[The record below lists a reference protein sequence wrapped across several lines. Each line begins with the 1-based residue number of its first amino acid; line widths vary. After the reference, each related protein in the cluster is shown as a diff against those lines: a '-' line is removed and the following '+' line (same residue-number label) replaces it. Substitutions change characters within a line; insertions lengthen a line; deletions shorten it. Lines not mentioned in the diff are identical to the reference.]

1 MGKIK
6 AANER
11 RRRRLR
17 DAPLRF
23 SFVLYMVVTA
33 ITATAVCAI
42 IINGLDNTRVHL
54 YYRYRAMAEEV
65 LIPYGGHVEYGYTED
80 AECYVIYNSQGM
92 EVGRGSVPYGEGS
105 LTSDEGRLLIVPE
118 YSPGDA
124 ALDYAARTVQ
134 VLAIPVS
141 YLGAII
147 LCAVIFYRRKLKRP
161 IEILNAASAKIAEN
175 DLDFTVEVPCGNEL
189 GRLCES
195 FEKMRASLLTLN
207 REHWAQMEE
216 RRRLN
221 AAFAHD
227 LRTPLT
233 VLRGRASLLEAE
245 LTPDSEAAADLKVMK
260 AHIERLVRYADAMS
274 SLQRME
280 DVEVRREPMELAV
293 LAESLRETAETLFPG
308 REVHVSQNGGKA
320 MVDAEV
326 VMQVCGNI
334 LSNSARYA
342 RRRVEIELLLVN
354 GALRVAVTDDG
365 GGFTR
370 EGLEKAASP
379 FYKGE
384 GSGSEHLG
392 LGLNICDI
400 LCRRHGGRLVIEN
413 AGAGARVT
421 AVFGVE

>member
-1 MGKIK
+1 MGKIR

-11 RRRRLR
+11 RRRRLKNM
-17 DAPLRF
+17 PLRL

-33 ITATAVCAI
+33 ITATAVCAL
-42 IINGLDNTRVHL
+42 IINGLDNTRIEL
-54 YYRYRAMAEEV
+54 YYKYREMAEV
-65 LIPYGGHVEYGYTED
+65 IPVPEDGHVEYGYTDD
-80 AECYVIYNSQGM
+80 AEVYVIYDADDHAVDS
-92 EVGRGSVPYGEGS
+92 GSVPYDEGS
-105 LTSDEGRLLIVPE
+105 LVSDIGGVIIMPE
-118 YSPGDA
+118 YSAEDNS
-124 ALDYAARTVQ
+124 LDYACRALQAVT
-134 VLAIPVS
+134 IPIS
-141 YLGAII
+141 YLGGII

-175 DLDFTVEVPCGNEL
+175 DLGFTVEAPCGNEL

>member
-33 ITATAVCAI
+33 ITATAVCAL
-42 IINGLDNTRVHL
+42 IINGLDNTRIEL
-54 YYRYRAMAEEV
+54 YYKYREMAEV
-65 LIPYGGHVEYGYTED
+65 IPVPEDGHVEYGYTDD
-80 AECYVIYNSQGM
+80 AEVYVIYDADDHAVDS
-92 EVGRGSVPYGEGS
+92 GSVPYDEGS
-105 LTSDEGRLLIVPE
+105 LVSDIGGVIIMPE
-118 YSPGDA
+118 YSAEDNS
-124 ALDYAARTVQ
+124 LDYACRALQAVT
-134 VLAIPVS
+134 IPIS
-141 YLGAII
+141 YLGGII
-147 LCAVIFYRRKLKRP
+147 LCAIIFYRRKLKRP

-175 DLDFTVEVPCGNEL
+175 DLGFTVEVPCGNEL

-245 LTPDSEAAADLKVMK
+245 LPPDSEAAADLKVMK

-293 LAESLRETAETLFPG
+293 LAESLRETAEMLFPG

>member
-1 MGKIK
+1 
-6 AANER
+6 
-11 RRRRLR
+11 
-17 DAPLRF
+17 
-23 SFVLYMVVTA
+23 
-33 ITATAVCAI
+33 
-42 IINGLDNTRVHL
+42 
-54 YYRYRAMAEEV
+54 
-65 LIPYGGHVEYGYTED
+65 
-80 AECYVIYNSQGM
+80 
-92 EVGRGSVPYGEGS
+92 
-105 LTSDEGRLLIVPE
+105 
-118 YSPGDA
+118 
-124 ALDYAARTVQ
+124 
-134 VLAIPVS
+134 
-141 YLGAII
+141 
-147 LCAVIFYRRKLKRP
+147 
-161 IEILNAASAKIAEN
+161 
-175 DLDFTVEVPCGNEL
+175 
-189 GRLCES
+189 
-195 FEKMRASLLTLN
+195 
-207 REHWAQMEE
+207 
-216 RRRLN
+216 
-221 AAFAHD
+221 
-227 LRTPLT
+227 
-233 VLRGRASLLEAE
+233 
-245 LTPDSEAAADLKVMK
+245 
-260 AHIERLVRYADAMS
+260 MS

-293 LAESLRETAETLFPG
+293 LAESLRETAEILFPG

-384 GSGSEHLG
+384 GSGSGHLG

>member
-6 AANER
+6 AANGNR
-11 RRRRLR
+11 RHRLR
-17 DAPLRF
+17 DAPLRV
-23 SFVLYMVVTA
+23 SFVIYMVVTA
-33 ITATAVCAI
+33 IAATFVCAVAV
-42 IINGLDNTRVHL
+42 NWMDNTRVEL
-54 YYRYRAMAEEV
+54 YNKYRAMATEV
-65 LIPYGGHVEYGYTED
+65 PVVEGGHVEYSYTDD
-80 AECYVIYNSQGM
+80 AEIYVIYDAWGV
-92 EVGRGSVPYGEGS
+92 EIGRGSVPYGEGR
-105 LTSDEGRLLIVPE
+105 LVSDPGALLIMPE
-118 YSPGDA
+118 YSPEDS
-124 ALDYAARTVQ
+124 ALEYTLRFLQALT
-134 VLAIPVS
+134 IPIS
-141 YLGAII
+141 YLGAIV
-147 LCAVIFYRRKLKRP
+147 LCAIVFYRRKLKKP
-161 IEILNAASAKIAEN
+161 IEVLNAASQKIAEN
-175 DLDFTVEVPCGNEL
+175 DLGFTVEVPCGNEL
-189 GRLCES
+189 GRLCGS
-195 FEKMRASLLTLN
+195 FEKMRAALLELN

-245 LTPDSEAAADLKVMK
+245 LPPDSEAAADLKVMK

-280 DVEVRREPMELAV
+280 DVEVRREPVELAV

>member
-1 MGKIK
+1 MNVSG
-6 AANER
+6 APPMRRFLLLCER
-11 RRRRLR
+11 HKLCTFLHVRRKRLFGEHML
-17 DAPLRF
+17 A
-23 SFVLYMVVTA
+23 VLQRGFRHA
-33 ITATAVCAI
+33 I
-42 IINGLDNTRVHL
+42 
-54 YYRYRAMAEEV
+54 V
-65 LIPYGGHVEYGYTED
+65 LIRTGKVQNNLHFGIVERF
-80 AECYVIYNSQGM
+80 IHI
-92 EVGRGSVPYGEGS
+92 
-105 LTSDEGRLLIVPE
+105 LINF
-118 YSPGDA
+118 
-124 ALDYAARTVQ
+124 R
-134 VLAIPVS
+134 PVS

-175 DLDFTVEVPCGNEL
+175 DLGFTVEVPCGNEL

-280 DVEVRREPMELAV
+280 DVEVRREPVELAV

>member
-42 IINGLDNTRVHL
+42 IINGLDNTRIEL
-54 YYRYRAMAEEV
+54 YYKYREMAEV
-65 LIPYGGHVEYGYTED
+65 IPVPEDGHVEYGYTDD
-80 AECYVIYNSQGM
+80 AEVYVIYDADDHAVDS
-92 EVGRGSVPYGEGS
+92 GSVPYDEGS
-105 LTSDEGRLLIVPE
+105 LVSDIGGVIIMPE
-118 YSPGDA
+118 YSAEDNS
-124 ALDYAARTVQ
+124 LDYACRALQAVT
-134 VLAIPVS
+134 IPIS

-161 IEILNAASAKIAEN
+161 IEILNAASEKIAEN
-175 DLDFTVEVPCGNEL
+175 DLGFTVEVPCGNEL

-195 FEKMRASLLTLN
+195 
-207 REHWAQMEE
+207 
-216 RRRLN
+216 
-221 AAFAHD
+221 FAHD

-245 LTPDSEAAADLKVMK
+245 LPPDSEAAADLKVMK

-280 DVEVRREPMELAV
+280 DVEVRREPVELAV

-379 FYKGE
+379 FYTGE

>member
-1 MGKIK
+1 
-6 AANER
+6 
-11 RRRRLR
+11 
-17 DAPLRF
+17 
-23 SFVLYMVVTA
+23 
-33 ITATAVCAI
+33 
-42 IINGLDNTRVHL
+42 
-54 YYRYRAMAEEV
+54 
-65 LIPYGGHVEYGYTED
+65 
-80 AECYVIYNSQGM
+80 
-92 EVGRGSVPYGEGS
+92 
-105 LTSDEGRLLIVPE
+105 
-118 YSPGDA
+118 
-124 ALDYAARTVQ
+124 
-134 VLAIPVS
+134 
-141 YLGAII
+141 
-147 LCAVIFYRRKLKRP
+147 
-161 IEILNAASAKIAEN
+161 
-175 DLDFTVEVPCGNEL
+175 
-189 GRLCES
+189 
-195 FEKMRASLLTLN
+195 MRASLLKLN

-280 DVEVRREPMELAV
+280 DVEVRREPVELAV

-384 GSGSEHLG
+384 GQRRGASGPGPEHLRYP
-392 LGLNICDI
+392 LPPPAA
-400 LCRRHGGRLVIEN
+400 GGW
-413 AGAGARVT
+413 
-421 AVFGVE
+421 

>member
-1 MGKIK
+1 
-6 AANER
+6 
-11 RRRRLR
+11 
-17 DAPLRF
+17 
-23 SFVLYMVVTA
+23 
-33 ITATAVCAI
+33 
-42 IINGLDNTRVHL
+42 
-54 YYRYRAMAEEV
+54 
-65 LIPYGGHVEYGYTED
+65 
-80 AECYVIYNSQGM
+80 
-92 EVGRGSVPYGEGS
+92 
-105 LTSDEGRLLIVPE
+105 
-118 YSPGDA
+118 
-124 ALDYAARTVQ
+124 
-134 VLAIPVS
+134 
-141 YLGAII
+141 
-147 LCAVIFYRRKLKRP
+147 
-161 IEILNAASAKIAEN
+161 
-175 DLDFTVEVPCGNEL
+175 
-189 GRLCES
+189 
-195 FEKMRASLLTLN
+195 
-207 REHWAQMEE
+207 
-216 RRRLN
+216 
-221 AAFAHD
+221 
-227 LRTPLT
+227 
-233 VLRGRASLLEAE
+233 
-245 LTPDSEAAADLKVMK
+245 MK

-293 LAESLRETAETLFPG
+293 LAESLRETAEILFPG

>member
-65 LIPYGGHVEYGYTED
+65 LIAYGGHVEYGYTED

-92 EVGRGSVPYGEGS
+92 EVGQGSIPYGEGS
-105 LTSDEGRLLIVPE
+105 LTSDEG
-118 YSPGDA
+118 
-124 ALDYAARTVQ
+124 RTVQ

-175 DLDFTVEVPCGNEL
+175 DLGFTVEAPCGNEL

-245 LTPDSEAAADLKVMK
+245 LPPDSEAAADLKVMK

-293 LAESLRETAETLFPG
+293 LAESLRETAEMLFPG

>member
-92 EVGRGSVPYGEGS
+92 EVGRGSIPYGEGS
-105 LTSDEGRLLIVPE
+105 LTSYEGRLLIVPE

-147 LCAVIFYRRKLKRP
+147 LCAGRR
-161 IEILNAASAKIAEN
+161 
-175 DLDFTVEVPCGNEL
+175 
-189 GRLCES
+189 
-195 FEKMRASLLTLN
+195 
-207 REHWAQMEE
+207 
-216 RRRLN
+216 
-221 AAFAHD
+221 
-227 LRTPLT
+227 
-233 VLRGRASLLEAE
+233 
-245 LTPDSEAAADLKVMK
+245 
-260 AHIERLVRYADAMS
+260 
-274 SLQRME
+274 
-280 DVEVRREPMELAV
+280 
-293 LAESLRETAETLFPG
+293 
-308 REVHVSQNGGKA
+308 
-320 MVDAEV
+320 
-326 VMQVCGNI
+326 
-334 LSNSARYA
+334 
-342 RRRVEIELLLVN
+342 
-354 GALRVAVTDDG
+354 
-365 GGFTR
+365 
-370 EGLEKAASP
+370 
-379 FYKGE
+379 
-384 GSGSEHLG
+384 
-392 LGLNICDI
+392 
-400 LCRRHGGRLVIEN
+400 
-413 AGAGARVT
+413 
-421 AVFGVE
+421 